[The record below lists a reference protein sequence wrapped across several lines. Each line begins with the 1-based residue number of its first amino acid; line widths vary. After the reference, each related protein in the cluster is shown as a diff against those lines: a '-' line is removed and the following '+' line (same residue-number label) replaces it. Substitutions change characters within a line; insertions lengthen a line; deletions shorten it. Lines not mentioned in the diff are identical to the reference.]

1 MAQNYSELA
10 ILEGNDNC
18 IPVRLNGI
26 IVDVPQHYFNTNLYN
41 VKDVLDH
48 DNENLLN
55 GIAEHFENEG
65 LMIGDDGFVYA
76 SVDPNDSTLSGDD
89 YEPIALLD
97 GEDLELAGFK
107 FKLPKF
113 KMPGKKGGKGKGQ
126 LVRTRSPILRSAGN
140 LATKGFRTFNP
151 IGMMGRQGLIGRN
164 LKNLRNPIKGL
175 GKGLKGLGKG
185 LKGLGKGLKG
195 GGKGG
200 SGMMDALT
208 QFQEMQSQQN
218 EESQEIVEEE
228 TQEETQEETVD
239 SGNYGNVKYSEDS
252 TTSDTQEDYS
262 DNSQTDYSEDSTTS
276 DTQEDYSDNS
286 QTDYSEDSQEV
297 NGSSDMAFSAA
308 STALSFIPGG
318 SIASGLL
325 NTGKGMYD
333 QQQARRSAGKQAVT
347 QQRIALL
354 ANLIKKNPQKKVVVV
369 KKKPVTPQLIKQ
381 SPQPPQ
387 IKQNNFSSTT
397 PRLRAAQETD
407 YQPTQKKDN
416 SMMIGLAAA
425 AAIAVLAMSGKEK

>member
-1 MAQNYSELA
+1 MAQNYSEIA

-41 VKDVLDH
+41 VKDVIDH
-48 DNENLLN
+48 DNDNLLN

-65 LMIGDDGFVYA
+65 LMVGDDGFVYA
-76 SVDPNDSTLSGDD
+76 SIDPDDTTLSGDD
-89 YEPIALLD
+89 YEPIGLLD

-107 FKLPKF
+107 FKMPKL
-113 KMPGKKGGKGKGQ
+113 KMPGKKKSGKGQ
-126 LVRTRSPILRSAGN
+126 LIKTKNPMLRSVGN

-151 IGMMGRQGLIGRN
+151 IGMMGKKGLIGRN
-164 LKNLRNPIKGL
+164 LGKLKNPFKKIKL
-175 GKGLKGLGKG
+175 GKFKNPFK
-185 LKGLGKGLKG
+185 

-200 SGMMDALT
+200 KGASAMMDTLT
-208 QFQEMQSQQN
+208 QLQEAQSQQQ
-218 EESQEIVEEE
+218 EEELQEEIVEE
-228 TQEETQEETVD
+228 
-239 SGNYGNVKYSEDS
+239 S
-252 TTSDTQEDYS
+252 SDTQEDSS
-262 DNSQTDYSEDSTTS
+262 DSSQTDYSEDSTNS
-276 DTQEDYSDNS
+276 DTQEDSSDSS
-286 QTDYSEDSQEV
+286 QTDYSEDSTNSDTQEDYSEDSQEV

-333 QQQARRSAGKQAVT
+333 QQQASRSAGKQAVT

-354 ANLIKKNPQKKVVVV
+354 KNLIKSNPKKKVVVV

-397 PRLRAAQETD
+397 PRLKAAQETD

-416 SMMIGLAAA
+416 SMMIGLGIAALA
-425 AAIAVLAMSGKEK
+425 VGAIAMSGKE

>member
-1 MAQNYSELA
+1 MAQNYSEIA

-41 VKDVLDH
+41 VKDVIDH
-48 DNENLLN
+48 DNDNLLN

-65 LMIGDDGFVYA
+65 LMVGDDGFVYA
-76 SVDPNDSTLSGDD
+76 SIDPDDTTLSGDD
-89 YEPIALLD
+89 YEPIGLLD

-107 FKLPKF
+107 FKMPKL
-113 KMPGKKGGKGKGQ
+113 KMPGKKKSGKGQ
-126 LVRTRSPILRSAGN
+126 LIKTKNPMLRSVGN

-151 IGMMGRQGLIGRN
+151 IGMMGKKGLIGRN
-164 LKNLRNPIKGL
+164 LGKLKNPFKKIKL
-175 GKGLKGLGKG
+175 GKFKNPFK
-185 LKGLGKGLKG
+185 

-200 SGMMDALT
+200 KGASAMMDTLT
-208 QFQEMQSQQN
+208 QLQEAQSQQQ
-218 EESQEIVEEE
+218 EEELQEEIVEE
-228 TQEETQEETVD
+228 
-239 SGNYGNVKYSEDS
+239 S
-252 TTSDTQEDYS
+252 SDTQEDSS
-262 DNSQTDYSEDSTTS
+262 DSSQTDYSEDSTNS
-276 DTQEDYSDNS
+276 DTQE
-286 QTDYSEDSQEV
+286 DYSEDSQEV

-333 QQQARRSAGKQAVT
+333 QQQASRSAGKQAVT

-354 ANLIKKNPQKKVVVV
+354 KNLIKSNPKKKVVVV

-381 SPQPPQ
+381 SPQ

-397 PRLRAAQETD
+397 PRLRIAQETD
-407 YQPTQKKDN
+407 YQPIQKKDN
-416 SMMIGLAAA
+416 SMMIGLGIAALA
-425 AAIAVLAMSGKEK
+425 VGAIAMSGKE